1 MRSIDAIG
9 GTFSLTRLSKQE
21 PLMVHNLISSSLSHA
36 LEALDS
42 AATKKSRPYPGAKLQ
57 SLLGNPSSVVIKCL
71 RSHA

>member
-36 LEALDS
+36 LDF
-42 AATKKSRPYPGAKLQ
+42 AATKKSRPYAGAKLQ

-71 RSHA
+71 QSHA